1 MSRLSVLPKE
11 KLTPEFAKMTE
22 TAEETGTGTVFQ
34 VLGHRADMFESYFK
48 FYYTTHEGGVVTPA
62 IKELVRLRIAQLN
75 NCFT

>member
-11 KLTPEFAKMTE
+11 KLTPEFSEMAEK
-22 TAEETGTGTVFQ
+22 AEETGNGTVFQ

-48 FYYTTHEGGVVTPA
+48 FYYTTHEGGVVKPA
-62 IKELVRLRIAQLN
+62 IKELARLRIAQLN

>member
-22 TAEETGTGTVFQ
+22 TAEETGNGTVFQ

-48 FYYTTHEGGVVTPA
+48 FYYATHEGGVVKPA

>member
-22 TAEETGTGTVFQ
+22 TAEETGNGTVFQ

-48 FYYTTHEGGVVTPA
+48 FYYSTHEGGVVKPV
-62 IKELVRLRIAQLN
+62 IKELARLRIAQLN